1 MKVHRDIQGLG
12 FRSFDVTLTI
22 ESEEEAKALY
32 AIFNYCPN
40 EDILPEGGAKQVR
53 DAIGGRYGDLDG
65 GQLIARGV
73 HYEEFYRSKRF
84 S

>member
-1 MKVHRDIQGLG
+1 MKARREGG
-12 FRSFDVTLTI
+12 WEWKPFDVVLTV

-40 EDILPEGGAKQVR
+40 EDILPEGRAKQVR
-53 DAIGGRYGDLDG
+53 DAIGGRYGDLGG

-73 HYEEFYRSKRF
+73 HYEEFYRSKRL

>member
-1 MKVHRDIQGLG
+1 MKARREGG
-12 FRSFDVTLTI
+12 WGWKPFDVVLTV

-53 DAIGGRYGDLDG
+53 DAIGGRYGDPGG

-73 HYEEFYRSKRF
+73 HYGEFYRSKRF